1 MVTKEKMEHG
11 LSDPFL
17 SEEDE
22 ARLRQIAESNERL
35 KISVTN
41 DYAFKTVFK
50 NTKVLKGLL
59 SAVLKIP
66 EAEIKEIE
74 LPDPI
79 INGEYPEDKTG
90 ILDIRVHLNRKQK
103 INIEM
108 QVLPFPFWEERTLFY
123 LCRMFV
129 EGLKHG
135 MNYGELEKCIHIS
148 ILEYNLFEEGEYY
161 TEIGICDLKTG
172 RMYSDKLS
180 LRVIQLNQLE
190 KATEEEKQ
198 SGIYLWGKL
207 ISARDWEVLEMLA
220 KENES
225 MEEAVKE
232 LEKINA
238 DPKKRYEYLYREMKE
253 WDEVTIRD
261 YFTNQ
266 GEMKGKEEGKQ
277 EGRREGIAEESARY
291 SRLILKLSEADRMSD
306 IVKAASNPDVLK
318 ALYQEYG
325 I

>member
-1 MVTKEKMEHG
+1 MVTKETLDNK
-11 LSDPFL
+11 LPDTFL

-22 ARLRQIAESNERL
+22 SRLLRIAESNERL

-41 DYAFKTVFK
+41 DYAFKTVFR

-66 EAEIKEIE
+66 EEEIKEIE
-74 LPDPI
+74 LPDTTV
-79 INGEYPEDKTG
+79 NGEYPEDKTG

-148 ILEYNLFEEGEYY
+148 ILEYNLFEDGEYY

-172 RMYSDKLS
+172 HMYSDKLS

-198 SGIYLWGKL
+198 TGLYLWGKL

-266 GEMKGKEEGKQ
+266 GKLEGEIKGK
-277 EGRREGIAEESARY
+277 REGAAEESARY
-291 SRLILKLSEADRMSD
+291 SRLIMKLSEADRMQD
-306 IVKAASNPDVLK
+306 IVKAASDPQVLK
-318 ALYQEYG
+318 ALYKEFG